1 MYHGENLFLTE
12 IFGYLASLGSYLHLH
27 VSHCRIHLSFL
38 PSILVFAAQF
48 LQPRLFQYLIF
59 VDLGVVTKV
68 GTMVSFVGM
77 FGVFGCSIVVDKLRL
92 GSKLNLFMLDEILEK
107 WTSII
112 GVFQV

>member
-1 MYHGENLFLTE
+1 MDFQSH
-12 IFGYLASLGSYLHLH
+12 SLIS
-27 VSHCRIHLSFL
+27 
-38 PSILVFAAQF
+38 VFAAQF

-92 GSKLNLFMLDEILEK
+92 DSQVLVVISRELQAYCMLKLECELVSN
-107 WTSII
+107 
-112 GVFQV
+112 

>member
-1 MYHGENLFLTE
+1 MDFQSD
-12 IFGYLASLGSYLHLH
+12 SLIS
-27 VSHCRIHLSFL
+27 
-38 PSILVFAAQF
+38 VFAAQF

-92 GSKLNLFMLDEILEK
+92 GSKLNVELRR
-107 WTSII
+107 
-112 GVFQV
+112 